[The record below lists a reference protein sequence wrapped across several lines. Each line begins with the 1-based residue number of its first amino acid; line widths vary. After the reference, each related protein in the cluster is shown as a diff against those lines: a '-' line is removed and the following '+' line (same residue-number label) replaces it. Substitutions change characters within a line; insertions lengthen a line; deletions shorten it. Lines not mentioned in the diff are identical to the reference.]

1 MLIYFFYFSIF
12 QQPYINV
19 NSSIIFFV
27 VTVTFFLEVFIME
40 CPSIPH
46 SFHFSILF
54 QAILVSKYFFP
65 TFRMGQRQISV
76 KSRRFDVIHDIHIPA
91 SLLSICITVLCI
103 LYVAIFIIFNVF
115 HDTFFTFTPPEVTS
129 LASKQP
135 LCGLRS
141 FFHMHGL

>member
-1 MLIYFFYFSIF
+1 MPIVLFFNIL
-12 QQPYINV
+12 
-19 NSSIIFFV
+19 SSYTSFKIFF
-27 VTVTFFLEVFIME
+27 T
-40 CPSIPH
+40 
-46 SFHFSILF
+46 
-54 QAILVSKYFFP
+54 
-65 TFRMGQRQISV
+65 TFRTGQRQISV

-141 FFHMHGL
+141 LFFICMAYKLLKSVVVAREIHIRCVLASL